1 MTQHASRH
9 SPQADSTRDQGQTP
23 PSPRPVT
30 GDIDDWVPEDK
41 APSTAENNF
50 MSFSL
55 FSFLIIFGLGCFIL
69 L

>member
-1 MTQHASRH
+1 MTQHARTH
-9 SPQADSTRDQGQTP
+9 TPQADSTQEQAP
-23 PSPRPVT
+23 PSPRPDT